1 MENKKDVFINVT
13 GVSITGTGELRTDE
27 PIRHIEADNEETEGE
42 ETTDS
47 EWDGWRSYGWF

>member
-47 EWDGWRSYGWF
+47 ELDG

>member
-1 MENKKDVFINVT
+1 MENRKDVFINVT

-27 PIRHIEADNEETEGE
+27 PNRPIEADNEETEGE

-47 EWDGWRSYGWF
+47 E